1 MCQRGM
7 SVQELPDLIIFTD
20 TINIDVV
27 QIFIIIFS
35 KTLYFLLNA
44 LKKNLDIFNET
55 PCRITSL
62 MNVSNSE
69 VRVYV
74 LNTSPVNKVAYLP
87 LIYM

>member
-1 MCQRGM
+1 MLSFRILQWCIYDKCNYRFYMCQRGM

-27 QIFIIIFS
+27 HIFLITCIFS

-55 PCRITSL
+55 QISCRITSQ
-62 MNVSNSE
+62 MNV
-69 VRVYV
+69 
-74 LNTSPVNKVAYLP
+74 
-87 LIYM
+87 

>member
-27 QIFIIIFS
+27 HIFLITCIFS

-55 PCRITSL
+55 QISCRITSQ
-62 MNVSNSE
+62 MNVCNGE

-74 LNTSPVNKVAYLP
+74 INTSPVNKP
-87 LIYM
+87 FSN